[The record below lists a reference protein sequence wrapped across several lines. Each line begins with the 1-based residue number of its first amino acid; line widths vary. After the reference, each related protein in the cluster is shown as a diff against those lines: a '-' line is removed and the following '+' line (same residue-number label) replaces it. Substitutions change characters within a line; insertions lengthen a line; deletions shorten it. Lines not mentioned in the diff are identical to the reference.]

1 MRISI
6 GERAVLIYNRRMN
19 FDNPFGDLLP
29 GLPHG
34 DLQSWAFNPFHPTA
48 IKVVTAT
55 IAGTSLIY
63 LLCGFLAR

>member
-1 MRISI
+1 
-6 GERAVLIYNRRMN
+6 MN

-29 GLPHG
+29 GLPQH
-34 DLQSWAFNPFHPTA
+34 DLQAWAFNPFHPTA

-63 LLCGFLAR
+63 LLCGLLAR